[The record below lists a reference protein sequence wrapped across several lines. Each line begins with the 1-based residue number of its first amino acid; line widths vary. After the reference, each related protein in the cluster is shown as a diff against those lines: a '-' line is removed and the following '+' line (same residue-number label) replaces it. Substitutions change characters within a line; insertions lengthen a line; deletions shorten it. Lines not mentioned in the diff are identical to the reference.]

1 MDAMRKK
8 LAQLRVACQK
18 AVPYMAHQVYGLVA
32 VERPGIGT
40 MAVDKYGRLYYD
52 PKFVGEITEECGVFA
67 LLHET
72 LHVVLD
78 HCGLAAKHLGPQPT
92 ARQLEAWNI
101 AADIVINGI
110 LNHWM
115 PHAPDGVMTAERF
128 GFPPKLSAIQYYDL
142 LMQEQE
148 QGEPDSSS
156 GEEEDDD
163 TSSKESD
170 DGEEEDGDS
179 DGGRDRGSEPEAQG
193 DRGGSE
199 PDDAEGSEGGAA
211 DVRGGAGERAPDP
224 GQDREG
230 DGDGEDRGDR
240 HGEAGESGEGDGD
253 HDGGDEEGGDDAP
266 GGSCAD
272 GQPRSY
278 ELPPDPAYAD
288 REYAAAQE
296 LEEAI
301 AEQEAKA
308 PGSVPGE
315 LKSAVEVRLRPQPDP
330 FDSLRGAVARAVA
343 TPLGAPDY
351 TLRRM
356 SRRQGDPTGPRLR
369 GIKKETPNCVVLLDT
384 SGSMQLH
391 GQSELKL
398 RALAVIAKAVA
409 RLRSVK
415 VICGDTDLHSRQV
428 VNAVGRMKIEGGGGT
443 DMGRLVEQIDKEDRP
458 DAIIVV
464 TDCETGWCPSKPR
477 ARVVVAA
484 VKNSTGRYPV
494 PSWARLVDLTKGGE

>member
-8 LAQLRVACQK
+8 LALMRVACAK
-18 AVPYMAHQVYGLVA
+18 AVPYLAHSMYGLIA

-40 MAVDKYGRLYYD
+40 MAVDARQRLYYD
-52 PKFVGEITEECGVFA
+52 PKFVAGITEECGVFA
-67 LLHET
+67 LLHEL
-72 LHVVLD
+72 LHVLLD
-78 HCGLAAKHLGPQPT
+78 HCGLAAKHLGPRAT
-92 ARQLEAWNI
+92 AQQLEAWNV
-101 AADIVINGI
+101 AADVVVNGI
-110 LNHWM
+110 LTHWL
-115 PHAPDGVMTAERF
+115 PHAPAGIMTAERF
-128 GFPPKLSAIQYYDL
+128 GFPPKLSVIQYYDL

-148 QGEPDSSS
+148 QDEPDSSS
-156 GEEEDDD
+156 GEDEDDD

-179 DGGRDRGSEPEAQG
+179 DGGRDRGSEPEEQG

-240 HGEAGESGEGDGD
+240 QDRDGESGEGDGD

-278 ELPPDPAYAD
+278 ELPPDPADAD
-288 REYAAAQE
+288 REYASAKE

-301 AEQEAKA
+301 AEQEASA

-315 LKSAVEVRLRPQPDP
+315 LKSAVAARLRPQPDP
-330 FDSLRGAVARAVA
+330 LDMLRGAVARAVA
-343 TPLGAPDY
+343 SPLGMPDF

-356 SRRQGDPTGPRLR
+356 SRRQQKDGPRLR
-369 GIKKETPNCVVLLDT
+369 GIKRELPSVVIILDT
-384 SGSMQLH
+384 SGSMSLH
-391 GQSELKL
+391 NKNYP
-398 RALAVIAKAVA
+398 RAEKAMGVIAQAVK
-409 RLRSVK
+409 RLRSVR
-415 VICGDTDLHSRQV
+415 VVCWDTHLHSKQMLTSIRQFEV
-428 VNAVGRMKIEGGGGT
+428 HGGGGT
-443 DMGRLVEQIDKEDRP
+443 DMHAAIMEVDSTLRP
-458 DAIIVV
+458 DAIVLV
-464 TDCETGWCPSKPR
+464 SDMEFSWKETKPR
-477 ARVVVAA
+477 ARVVAAA
-484 VKNSTGRYPV
+484 VSWADRYPA
-494 PSWARLVDLTKGGE
+494 PSWVRVVDLAKGGA